1 MRPFAA
7 LAIARAIGLAKK
19 DEIEGPP
26 LQKAE
31 VFLLTFLFL
40 YGNILFRNIGGAIVE
55 TKGGFL
61 ISRIKQV
68 GGRLFDRMLAEAD
81 IDAFNG
87 AQGRI
92 LYVLWQGDGLTISQL
107 SAQTSLANTTLTS
120 MLDRMEQAALI
131 QRTPSPTDRRAL
143 LIRLTDKARALRED
157 YDRISQRM
165 NELYYLGFT
174 SEEISQFEGYLQR
187 VLDNLQGGSDHE

>member
-1 MRPFAA
+1 M
-7 LAIARAIGLAKK
+7 
-19 DEIEGPP
+19 
-26 LQKAE
+26 
-31 VFLLTFLFL
+31 
-40 YGNILFRNIGGAIVE
+40 E

-120 MLDRMEQAALI
+120 MLDRMEQSRLI
-131 QRTPSPTDRRAL
+131 VRTPSPTDRRAL

-165 NELYYLGFT
+165 NDLYYLGFT
-174 SEEISQFEGYLQR
+174 EDEVRQLESYLQR
-187 VLDNLQGGSDHE
+187 ILNNLQGGFDHE

>member
-1 MRPFAA
+1 M
-7 LAIARAIGLAKK
+7 
-19 DEIEGPP
+19 
-26 LQKAE
+26 
-31 VFLLTFLFL
+31 
-40 YGNILFRNIGGAIVE
+40 E

-120 MLDRMEQAALI
+120 MLDRMEQSGLI
-131 QRTPSPTDRRAL
+131 VRTPSSTDRRAL
-143 LIRLTDKARALRED
+143 LICLTDKARALRED

-165 NELYYLGFT
+165 NDLYYLGFT
-174 SEEISQFEGYLQR
+174 EEEVRQLESYLQR
-187 VLDNLQGGSDHE
+187 ILNNLQGGFDHE

>member
-1 MRPFAA
+1 M
-7 LAIARAIGLAKK
+7 
-19 DEIEGPP
+19 
-26 LQKAE
+26 
-31 VFLLTFLFL
+31 
-40 YGNILFRNIGGAIVE
+40 E

-107 SAQTSLANTTLTS
+107 SVQTSLANTTLTS
-120 MLDRMEQAALI
+120 MLDRMEQSGLI
-131 QRTPSPTDRRAL
+131 QREPSPSDRRAL
-143 LIRLTDKARALRED
+143 LIRLTDKARALQQD

-165 NELYYLGFT
+165 NNLYYLGFT
-174 SEEISQFEGYLQR
+174 DAEIRQFESYLQR
-187 VLDNLQGGSDHE
+187 VLDNLQGGFNHE

>member
-1 MRPFAA
+1 M
-7 LAIARAIGLAKK
+7 
-19 DEIEGPP
+19 
-26 LQKAE
+26 
-31 VFLLTFLFL
+31 
-40 YGNILFRNIGGAIVE
+40 E

-107 SAQTSLANTTLTS
+107 CAQTSLANTTLTS
-120 MLDRMEQAALI
+120 MLDRMEQSGLI
-131 QRTPSPTDRRAL
+131 VRTPSPTDRRAL

-165 NELYYLGFT
+165 NDLYYLGFT
-174 SEEISQFEGYLQR
+174 EEEVRQLESYLER
-187 VLDNLQGGSDHE
+187 ILNNLQGGFDHE

>member
-1 MRPFAA
+1 M
-7 LAIARAIGLAKK
+7 
-19 DEIEGPP
+19 
-26 LQKAE
+26 
-31 VFLLTFLFL
+31 
-40 YGNILFRNIGGAIVE
+40 E

-120 MLDRMEQAALI
+120 MLDRMEQAGLI
-131 QRTPSPTDRRAL
+131 LREPSPSDRRAL

-165 NELYYLGFT
+165 NEMYYLSFT
-174 SEEISQFEGYLQR
+174 EAEIRQFESYLQR
-187 VLDNLQGGSDHE
+187 VLDNLQGGFDHE

>member
-1 MRPFAA
+1 M
-7 LAIARAIGLAKK
+7 
-19 DEIEGPP
+19 D
-26 LQKAE
+26 
-31 VFLLTFLFL
+31 
-40 YGNILFRNIGGAIVE
+40 

-68 GGRLFDRMLAEAD
+68 SGRLFDRMLAEAD
-81 IDAFNG
+81 VDAFNG

-92 LYVLWQGDGLTISQL
+92 LYVLWQGDGLTISQI

-120 MLDRMEQAALI
+120 MLDRMEQSELI
-131 QRTPSPTDRRAL
+131 VRTPSPSDRRAL
-143 LIRLTDKARALRED
+143 HIYLTDKARALQQD

-174 SEEISQFEGYLQR
+174 ESEILQFECYLTR
-187 VLDNLQGGSDHE
+187 ILSNLQGGFDHEQ

>member
-1 MRPFAA
+1 M
-7 LAIARAIGLAKK
+7 
-19 DEIEGPP
+19 D
-26 LQKAE
+26 
-31 VFLLTFLFL
+31 
-40 YGNILFRNIGGAIVE
+40 

-120 MLDRMEQAALI
+120 MLDRMEQSGLI
-131 QRTPSPTDRRAL
+131 MREPSPTDRRAL
-143 LIRLTDKARALRED
+143 LIRLTDKARALQQD

-165 NELYYLGFT
+165 NDLYYLGFT
-174 SEEISQFEGYLQR
+174 DAEIRQFEGYLQR
-187 VLDNLQGGSDHE
+187 VLNNLQGGFDHE